1 MKIKV
6 SKVRE
11 GVKIP
16 TRAHSTD
23 AGMDI
28 YYNPENK
35 EEWVSLRPNESYVFE
50 TGVKIEVPK
59 NHMLQIMNKSGIAS
73 KNKLIVGACVVDHG
87 YDGEVYINLHN
98 VGKTKQLVEPGQ
110 KIAQAVMIPIVLP
123 ELTITESATVYDSGS
138 ERGTGGFGSTGVK

>member
-6 SKVRE
+6 SKMRE
-11 GVKIP
+11 GVKVP

-28 YYNPENK
+28 YYNPERK
-35 EEWVSLRPNESYVFE
+35 DEWVSLHPNESYVFG

-73 KNKLIVGACVVDHG
+73 KNKLVVGACVIDHG
-87 YDGEVYINLHN
+87 YDGEIYINLHN
-98 VGKTKQLVEPGQ
+98 IGKTKQLVEPGQ

-123 ELTITESATVYDSGS
+123 EISITESETVYDFQS
-138 ERGTGGFGSTGVK
+138 ERGAAGFGSTGVH

>member
-6 SKVRE
+6 SKIRE
-11 GVKIP
+11 DVKLP

-28 YYNPENK
+28 YYNPEDK
-35 EEWVSLRPNESYVFE
+35 EQWVSLRPNESYVFG

-73 KNKLIVGACVVDHG
+73 KNKLVVGACVIDHG

-98 VGKTKQLVEPGQ
+98 IGLSNQLIEPGQ

-123 ELTITESATVYDSGS
+123 ELSITESDTVYDFES
-138 ERGTGGFGSTGVK
+138 ERGAGGFGSTGVH

>member
-6 SKVRE
+6 SKMRE
-11 GVKIP
+11 EVKVP
-16 TRAHSTD
+16 SRAHSTD

-28 YYNPENK
+28 YYNPESK
-35 EEWVSLRPNESYVFE
+35 DEWVSLHPNESYVFG

-73 KNKLIVGACVVDHG
+73 KNKLVVGACVIDHG
-87 YDGEVYINLHN
+87 YDGEIYINLHN
-98 VGKTKQLVEPGQ
+98 IGKTKQLVEPGQ

-123 ELTITESATVYDSGS
+123 EISITESETVYDFQS
-138 ERGTGGFGSTGVK
+138 ERGAGGFGSTGVH